1 MDAYIT
7 LLWFVAGL
15 VVGWLIEFFIDW
27 RFWRTTLLS
36 SELNQVA
43 GANELA
49 TLRKRVQEY
58 EARIHELEEQVEQAS
73 LAAASIE
80 DDTYLDDLDD
90 EAALD
95 DTSSD
100 EDASLLDDEVAV
112 TNLST
117 SEQQLDTEAD
127 MDDDDLA
134 SGRAVGPTNI
144 TE

>member
-43 GANELA
+43 GANELT
-49 TLRKRVQEY
+49 TLRKKVQEY
-58 EARIHELEEQVEQAS
+58 EARIHELEDQLEQAS
-73 LAAASIE
+73 LAAASI
-80 DDTYLDDLDD
+80 DDETYLDDQDD

-112 TNLST
+112 NNLST
-117 SEQQLDTEAD
+117 LEQQLDAEAD
-127 MDDDDLA
+127 MDDDNPA